1 VAKNLDSII
10 TSWNRG
16 AERLFGYTA
25 KEAIGKRITMIIP
38 PERRDEESNIIA
50 RIRRGERV
58 EHYETIRQRKD
69 GSIVEIS
76 LTISPVRNPEG
87 KIIGAS
93 KIARNISE
101 RRQAEERQRL
111 LLREMDHRVKNLFA
125 LSSGMVAMSARSAKT
140 PQELSL
146 AVQDRLA
153 ALAKAHAL
161 TLRKPSEDAHRTEQS
176 TTLHALIETILSPY
190 GGRTDDDK
198 PRVVIR
204 GPDIP
209 IAGGTI
215 TSFALLLHEFATN
228 AAKYGALST
237 STGTI
242 DIVCAED
249 NGQFALRWTE
259 RGGPRVENQI
269 DGDGFGTLLAGAT
282 VKGQLGGEISR
293 DWKPEG
299 LTIRLS
305 VARDRIIAE

>member
-1 VAKNLDSII
+1 
-10 TSWNRG
+10 
-16 AERLFGYTA
+16 
-25 KEAIGKRITMIIP
+25 
-38 PERRDEESNIIA
+38 
-50 RIRRGERV
+50 
-58 EHYETIRQRKD
+58 
-69 GSIVEIS
+69 
-76 LTISPVRNPEG
+76 
-87 KIIGAS
+87 
-93 KIARNISE
+93 
-101 RRQAEERQRL
+101 
-111 LLREMDHRVKNLFA
+111 MDHRVKNLFA
-125 LSSGMVAMSARSAKT
+125 LSAGMVAMSARSAKT

-146 AVQDRLA
+146 AVQERLA

-161 TLRKPSEDAHRTEQS
+161 TLRKPSEDVHGTEPS
-176 TTLHALIETILSPY
+176 TTLHTLIETILLPY
-190 GGRTDDDK
+190 GGRTDDNR

-209 IAGGTI
+209 IASGAI

-249 NGQFALRWTE
+249 NGQFVLRWTE

-269 DGDGFGTLLAGAT
+269 DGEGFGSLLARAT
-282 VKGQLGGEISR
+282 VKDQLGGEILR

>member
-1 VAKNLDSII
+1 
-10 TSWNRG
+10 
-16 AERLFGYTA
+16 
-25 KEAIGKRITMIIP
+25 
-38 PERRDEESNIIA
+38 
-50 RIRRGERV
+50 
-58 EHYETIRQRKD
+58 
-69 GSIVEIS
+69 
-76 LTISPVRNPEG
+76 
-87 KIIGAS
+87 
-93 KIARNISE
+93 
-101 RRQAEERQRL
+101 
-111 LLREMDHRVKNLFA
+111 
-125 LSSGMVAMSARSAKT
+125 
-140 PQELSL
+140 
-146 AVQDRLA
+146 
-153 ALAKAHAL
+153 
-161 TLRKPSEDAHRTEQS
+161 
-176 TTLHALIETILSPY
+176 LIETILSPY

-209 IAGGTI
+209 IASGAI

-237 STGTI
+237 ATGTI
-242 DIVCAED
+242 DILCAED

-269 DGDGFGTLLAGAT
+269 DGDGFGTLLARAT